1 MFVRIK
7 LTTTEGR
14 EFLSPFVY
22 VIEDGVKR
30 LRKLGWLQ
38 IEKVVGGK
46 KKKGKLEIIRVEEGD
61 FPALALY
68 NIKLD
73 DVQVNRYI
81 ERIRQIERMWLQK
94 EVRENAERKGKISGS
109 EMGYR
114 KDW

>member
-30 LRKLGWLQ
+30 LKKLGWLQ
-38 IEKVVGGK
+38 TQRIVDGE
-46 KKKGKLEIIRVEEGD
+46 KKKGKLEIVRVEKKT

-68 NIKLD
+68 NVKLGD
-73 DVQVNRYI
+73 IQIDKYVK
-81 ERIRQIERMWLQK
+81 RIRQIEKLWK
-94 EVRENAERKGKISGS
+94 EVRENGER
-109 EMGYR
+109 R
-114 KDW
+114 